1 MHSKK
6 KTLNDRN
13 NSSAL
18 NFQPTNLLETAIP
31 GIPVQS
37 ETDLKKHYLTYKAQ
51 FEAEFPE
58 EFSLTLNYIHDL
70 TQCTDIIG

>member
-1 MHSKK
+1 MNTKCCTNHLTVEHSE
-6 KTLNDRN
+6 
-13 NSSAL
+13 SYF
-18 NFQPTNLLETAIP
+18 FQQLLLR
-31 GIPVQS
+31 IPVQS